1 LQVEVE
7 EDVLI
12 RAITFIAAPSERGC
26 FAAAITCGHR
36 PGIALCRLGMDAN
49 GTHRW
54 TVTVS
59 AAVYG
64 IEDVVYFEQGI
75 VPGFHLINDRG
86 NISAAHTGGTDHT
99 LNMIFS
105 KVQGEED
112 DVFSSLPDSVHF
124 VGTTYSSGDER
135 VMDARLPACA
145 HAPDPIV
152 LGLDL
157 ARAMCT
163 AHVYVK
169 CLFKASVHING
180 KRRIL
185 LFLPFFMVIRAY
197 QF

>member
-12 RAITFIAAPSERGC
+12 RAITFIAAPSEPGC

-112 DVFSSLPDSVHF
+112 DVFSSLPDSVHLTRYLL
-124 VGTTYSSGDER
+124 VSRG
-135 VMDARLPACA
+135 RLLM
-145 HAPDPIV
+145 V
-152 LGLDL
+152 
-157 ARAMCT
+157 RRYFT
-163 AHVYVK
+163 WS
-169 CLFKASVHING
+169 ASDGGGV
-180 KRRIL
+180 RQTL
-185 LFLPFFMVIRAY
+185 LFRVFQCQIEVRLHRFKLYSWVELEGWSSTLPGTWLL
-197 QF
+197 